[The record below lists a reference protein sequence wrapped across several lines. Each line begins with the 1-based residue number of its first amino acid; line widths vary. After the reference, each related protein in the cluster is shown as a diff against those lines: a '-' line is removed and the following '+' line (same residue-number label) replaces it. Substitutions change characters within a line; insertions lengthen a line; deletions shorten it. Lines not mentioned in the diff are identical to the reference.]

1 MVPLCVSVHR
11 TEAAALAAASVKCG
25 SEHICAVAD
34 ADADADAATTERPC
48 DKFAIAR
55 AAEHVSVV
63 YSADAFRVVAV
74 LRAAVVLSST
84 RACAATVIA
93 FSVVT
98 ATDATELAAELTPF
112 VGAVA
117 AAPSTTPPTF
127 LVGTFRSPDT
137 AAAAAAALFTPLNAA
152 DVYRTLHPL
161 SRDVTHV
168 TASASWRGDV
178 VAVAPAAWLYGTASA
193 SASSS
198 SSASARHIADI
209 ANNVLSARLHVAT
222 AAAAAASPFAST
234 SASVNTGTGAG
245 AGAVTG
251 TDAIVA
257 PGLAS
262 SVFFTTYQALATRVV
277 LACTAAL
284 KHPASSAALDP
295 SLTTPLMQRYVAKF
309 LRSGAMPSFV
319 HAARAERLQKM
330 LRKHR
335 REPSS

>member
-1 MVPLCVSVHR
+1 
-11 TEAAALAAASVKCG
+11 VKCG
-25 SEHICAVAD
+25 SEHICAVAVS
-34 ADADADAATTERPC
+34 DADADAATTERPC

-63 YSADAFRVVAV
+63 YSANAFRVVAV

-93 FSVVT
+93 FAVST
-98 ATDATELAAELTPF
+98 TTDAAELAAALTPF

-117 AAPSTTPPTF
+117 APSPPTF

-178 VAVAPAAWLYGTASA
+178 VAVAPAAWLYGTASVSA
-193 SASSS
+193 SA
-198 SSASARHIADI
+198 SASARHIADI
-209 ANNVLSARLHVAT
+209 ANNVLSARLNVAT
-222 AAAAAASPFAST
+222 SASAAASPFAST
-234 SASVNTGTGAG
+234 SASTSVSASASTGTGTG

-295 SLTTPLMQRYVAKF
+295 SLTTPLMQRYVAEF